1 VWQEVAAA
9 ALVGAALSDSWL
21 CLFMGS
27 CFATAD
33 RRLGWGFLVGRTFGV
48 LALLLVIGLTGAAL
62 LDHKAALVAVF
73 GASSVGVAAVLAW
86 SAVRPSLLGG
96 CPEPRVVE
104 VGPTGTALAPDGGC
118 PGSCEG
124 CDRVHGADGAHAR
137 TSTHDGGDDDGGC
150 ENVPR
155 GMRGLL
161 GSERP
166 LLAGLALGAV
176 RGATPCLKV
185 LVLTPLLIV
194 NPPATVVLMAV
205 AYVATSS
212 LYPTIGLL
220 AGRTV
225 RDAVGSRRWL
235 RLAGA
240 VGVAAVG
247 AYTIFKYWAT
257 ACDGLGG

>member
-48 LALLLVIGLTGAAL
+48 LALLLAIGLTGAAI
-62 LDHKAALVAVF
+62 LDHWAALVAVF
-73 GASSVGVAAVLAW
+73 GASSIGVAAVLAW

-96 CPEPRVVE
+96 CPEPRVAE
-104 VGPTGTALAPDGGC
+104 VGPTGTTLAADGGC

-124 CDRVHGADGAHAR
+124 CDMVHGADR
-137 TSTHDGGDDDGGC
+137 SCDDDVGC

-155 GMRGLL
+155 GMRGLMT
-161 GSERP
+161 SERP
-166 LLAGLALGAV
+166 LMAGLALGAV
-176 RGATPCLKV
+176 RGGTPCLKV
-185 LVLTPLLIV
+185 LVLAPLLIV
-194 NPPATVVLMAV
+194 NPPGTVVLMAV

-212 LYPTIGLL
+212 LYPTIGFL
-220 AGRTV
+220 AGRTL

-240 VGVAAVG
+240 AGVAAVG
-247 AYTIFKYWAT
+247 AFTLLKYWAT
-257 ACDGLGG
+257 ACDGMGG

>member
-1 VWQEVAAA
+1 MWQEVAAA

-33 RRLGWGFLVGRTFGV
+33 RRLGWGFLAGRTLGV
-48 LALLLVIGLTGAAL
+48 LGLILAIGLTGAAL
-62 LDHKAALVAVF
+62 LDHRAALVVVF
-73 GASSVGVAAVLAW
+73 GASSIGVAAVLAW
-86 SAVRPSLLGG
+86 SVVRPSVLGG
-96 CPEPRVVE
+96 CPGPRAAE
-104 VGPTGTALAPDGGC
+104 VGPAGRALAPDGGC
-118 PGSCEG
+118 PGPCEG
-124 CDRVHGADGAHAR
+124 CDRVHADDPSCTR
-137 TSTHDGGDDDGGC
+137 TREDDGGC
-150 ENVPR
+150 MNVPR
-155 GMRGLL
+155 SMGGLL

-185 LVLTPLLIV
+185 LVLAPLLIV
-194 NPPATVVLMAV
+194 NPPGTVVLMAV

-212 LYPTIGLL
+212 LYPAIGFL

-240 VGVAAVG
+240 AGVAAVG
-247 AYTIFKYWAT
+247 AYTLLRYWST

>member
-48 LALLLVIGLTGAAL
+48 LALLLAIGLTGAAI
-62 LDHKAALVAVF
+62 LDHWAALVAVF
-73 GASSVGVAAVLAW
+73 GASSIGVAAVLAW
-86 SAVRPSLLGG
+86 SAVRPSVLGG
-96 CPEPRVVE
+96 CPETRVTE
-104 VGPTGTALAPDGGC
+104 VGPAGTALAPDGGC

-124 CDRVHGADGAHAR
+124 CDRVHGDDRMH
-137 TSTHDGGDDDGGC
+137 DDDDDDDHSGGGGC

-155 GMRGLL
+155 GMRALL

-166 LLAGLALGAV
+166 MMAGLALGAV

-185 LVLTPLLIV
+185 LVLAPLLIV
-194 NPPATVVLMAV
+194 NPPGTVVLMAV

-212 LYPTIGLL
+212 LYPTIGFL
-220 AGRTV
+220 AGRTL

-240 VGVAAVG
+240 AGVAAVG
-247 AYTIFKYWAT
+247 AFTLLKYWAT
-257 ACDGLGG
+257 ACDGMGG

>member
-1 VWQEVAAA
+1 MWQEVAAA
-9 ALVGAALSDSWL
+9 ALVGVALSDSWL
-21 CLFMGS
+21 CLFMGA
-27 CFATAD
+27 CFAGAD
-33 RRLGWGFLVGRTFGV
+33 RRLGWGFLIGRTVGV
-48 LALLLVIGLTGAAL
+48 LALLLAIGLAGAAML
-62 LDHKAALVAVF
+62 EHRVVLVAVF
-73 GASSVGVAAVLAW
+73 GASSICVAVVLAL
-86 SAVRPSLLGG
+86 SVARPTLLGG
-96 CPEPRVVE
+96 CPVVTT
-104 VGPTGTALAPDGGC
+104 VGTGPSGRALAPDGGC
-118 PGSCEG
+118 TGSCDG
-124 CDRVHGADGAHAR
+124 CDKVHGADRAH
-137 TSTHDGGDDDGGC
+137 DDDADGC
-150 ENVPR
+150 RAVPR

-185 LVLTPLLIV
+185 LVLAPLLIV
-194 NPPATVVLMAV
+194 SPPGTVVLMAV

-240 VGVAAVG
+240 AGVAAVG
-247 AYTIFKYWAT
+247 AYTLVKYWT
-257 ACDGLGG
+257 TDCTGLGG

>member
-1 VWQEVAAA
+1 MWQEVAAA

-33 RRLGWGFLVGRTFGV
+33 RRLGWGFLVGRTIGV
-48 LALLLVIGLTGAAL
+48 LALLLAIGLTGAAL
-62 LDHKAALVAVF
+62 LDHKATLVAVF
-73 GASSVGVAAVLAW
+73 GASSIGVAAVLAW
-86 SAVRPSLLGG
+86 SAVRPSVLGG
-96 CPEPRVVE
+96 CPGPRAAE
-104 VGPTGTALAPDGGC
+104 VGPAGRALAPDGGC

-124 CDRVHGADGAHAR
+124 CDRAHGADREHE
-137 TSTHDGGDDDGGC
+137 GGGEC

-161 GSERP
+161 ASERP
-166 LLAGLALGAV
+166 MLAGLALGAV

-185 LVLTPLLIV
+185 LLLAPLLIA
-194 NPPATVVLMAV
+194 NPPGTVLLMAV

-212 LYPTIGLL
+212 LYPTIGFL

-240 VGVAAVG
+240 AGVAAVG
-247 AYTIFKYWAT
+247 AYTLLKYWAT
-257 ACDGLGG
+257 ECEGLGG

>member
-1 VWQEVAAA
+1 MWQEVAAA

-33 RRLGWGFLVGRTFGV
+33 RRLGWGFLAGRTIGV
-48 LALLLVIGLTGAAL
+48 LALLLAIGLTGAAL
-62 LDHKAALVAVF
+62 LDHRAALVAVF
-73 GASSVGVAAVLAW
+73 GASSIGVAAVLAW
-86 SAVRPSLLGG
+86 SAMRPSVLGG
-96 CPEPRVVE
+96 CPGPGAAE
-104 VGPTGTALAPDGGC
+104 VGPAGTALAPDGGC
-118 PGSCEG
+118 LASCEG
-124 CDRVHGADGAHAR
+124 CDKVHGDDR
-137 TSTHDGGDDDGGC
+137 THTHEGDVGC
-150 ENVPR
+150 NNVPR

-161 GSERP
+161 GSRRP
-166 LLAGLALGAV
+166 LLAGLVLGTV

-185 LVLTPLLIV
+185 LVLAPLLIV
-194 NPPATVVLMAV
+194 NPPGTVILMAV

-212 LYPTIGLL
+212 LYPTIGFL

-240 VGVAAVG
+240 AGVAAVG
-247 AYTIFKYWAT
+247 AYTLLRYWST

>member
-33 RRLGWGFLVGRTFGV
+33 RRLGWGFLAGRTLGV
-48 LALLLVIGLTGAAL
+48 LALLLAIGLTGAAM
-62 LDHKAALVAVF
+62 LDHRAALVAVF
-73 GASSVGVAAVLAW
+73 GASSIGVAAVLAW
-86 SAVRPSLLGG
+86 SALRPTLLGG
-96 CPEPRVVE
+96 CPEPGAAE
-104 VGPTGTALAPDGGC
+104 VGPTGTALAADGGC

-124 CDRVHGADGAHAR
+124 CDRAHGADPTHAHD
-137 TSTHDGGDDDGGC
+137 DGGDSACEDVC

-161 GSERP
+161 RSERP

-185 LVLTPLLIV
+185 LVLVPLLV
-194 NPPATVVLMAV
+194 SNPTATVVLMAV

-212 LYPTIGLL
+212 LYPTIGFL
-220 AGRTV
+220 AGRTA

-240 VGVAAVG
+240 AGVAAVG
-247 AYTIFKYWAT
+247 AYTLIKYWAVSCQG
-257 ACDGLGG
+257 AGG